1 MKKFLFLLV
10 TSIALVTVTYASFPI
25 VKNNITIN
33 EPCDNIILKNGK
45 EISAKI
51 IEITPD
57 LIKYKKCN
65 NLDGP
70 LISIYKNEVLMLR
83 YNDGSKDLFNNEVTD
98 SKKDNEN
105 SGVPM
110 AGILSLSFSL
120 MSFLIPL
127 PLLFGILLAGAGFI
141 SGLGSLDEKYW
152 GLSLA
157 GMIIG
162 LIDILILYPIFL
174 SI

>member
-1 MKKFLFLLV
+1 MKKLFLLV
-10 TSIALVTVTYASFPI
+10 VTFLTVNVVLNASFPVVENHI
-25 VKNNITIN
+25 SIE
-33 EPCDNIILKNGK
+33 EPCDNIILKNGE

-51 IEITPD
+51 FEITPD
-57 LIKYKKCN
+57 LIKYKKCD

-70 LISIYKNEVLMLR
+70 LISIYKDDVFMLR
-83 YNDGSKDLFNNEVTD
+83 YHDGSKDLFNDEVI
-98 SKKDNEN
+98 EN
-105 SGVPM
+105 KNANKNSEVPL

-120 MSFLIPL
+120 FAFLVPL
-127 PLLFGILLAGAGFI
+127 PLLFGVLLAGAGFI

-157 GMIIG
+157 GVIIG
-162 LIDILILYPIFL
+162 LIDLIVFYYVFI

>member
-1 MKKFLFLLV
+1 MKKLILLLFV
-10 TSIALVTVTYASFPI
+10 FIAINISSNASFP
-25 VKNNITIN
+25 VSVNQVVIN
-33 EPCDNIILKNGK
+33 EPCDNIILKNGE

-51 IEITPD
+51 FEITPD
-57 LIKYKKCN
+57 LIKYKKCD

-70 LISIYKNEVLMLR
+70 LISIYKNEVFMVR
-83 YNDGSKDLFNNEVTD
+83 YKDGSKDLFNDEVI
-98 SKKDNEN
+98 EN
-105 SGVPM
+105 KNANKNSEVPL

-120 MSFLIPL
+120 FAFLVPL
-127 PLLFGILLAGAGFI
+127 PLLFGILLAGAGVI

-157 GMIIG
+157 GVIIG
-162 LIDILILYPIFL
+162 LIDLIVFYYVFI